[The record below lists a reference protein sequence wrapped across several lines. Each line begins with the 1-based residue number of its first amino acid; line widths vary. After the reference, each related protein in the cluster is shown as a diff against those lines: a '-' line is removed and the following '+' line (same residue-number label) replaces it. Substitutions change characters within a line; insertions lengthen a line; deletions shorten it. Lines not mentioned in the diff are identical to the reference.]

1 MTDPIHD
8 EPSPESPETR
18 ARRYDRWVAR
28 TGPWLD
34 RLALVFLVSF
44 LLQWLYLNPPAW
56 VSEALNGIQLLVW
69 AAFAIDYVTRL
80 TLVDDKSDFVRDH
93 KLDLVMVLVPMLRML
108 RVALL
113 LRKSL
118 RSISTERIAGSLFTM
133 VAVVVVTA
141 AVLEWNIERQTPGAN
156 IQTFGESLWWAVVT
170 TTTVGY
176 GDFYPTNAAGRIVGG
191 VLMILGI
198 GLIGTVSATIAN
210 WFLSRK
216 VQPTPGAEV
225 EGAGSDS
232 PEPAAAA
239 GATGDQ
245 VQLIL
250 GRLDALAAEQ
260 ASLRALL
267 ESRQTAAQGPGPGPG
282 LTARL
287 DSPA

>member
-216 VQPTPGAEV
+216 VQPAPGAEV